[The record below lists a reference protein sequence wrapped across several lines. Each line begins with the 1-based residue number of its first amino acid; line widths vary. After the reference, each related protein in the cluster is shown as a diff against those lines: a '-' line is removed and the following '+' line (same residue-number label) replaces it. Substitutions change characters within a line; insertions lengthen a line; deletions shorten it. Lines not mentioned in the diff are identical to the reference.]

1 MKRLRIPSTLP
12 DDVEDLIYQTIG
24 ACIAVHD
31 EVGPGLLEFVYAQAL
46 AIELES
52 RQIRFVNEHLVP
64 VVYKGKTLGQYRI
77 DILVDGRLVLE
88 LKAVEHVLPVH
99 IAQTLT
105 YLKAT
110 KCRAGLLINFNVDF
124 MKSGI
129 RRVVL

>member
-1 MKRLRIPSTLP
+1 MTRLRLPSTLP
-12 DDVEDLIYQTIG
+12 DDLEDLIHQVIG
-24 ACIAVHD
+24 ACIAVHE

-77 DILVDGRLVLE
+77 DILVDGQLVLE
-88 LKAVEHVLPVH
+88 LKAVERVLPVH
-99 IAQTLT
+99 IAQMLT

-110 KCRAGLLINFNVDF
+110 MCRAGLLVNFNVDF
-124 MKSGI
+124 MKAGI

>member
-12 DDVEDLIYQTIG
+12 DDLEDLIHQTVG
-24 ACIAVHD
+24 ACIAVHE
-31 EVGPGLLEFVYAQAL
+31 EVGSGLLDSCAQAL

-52 RQIRFVNEHLVP
+52 RQIRFVNEHLLP

-99 IAQTLT
+99 VA
-105 YLKAT
+105 
-110 KCRAGLLINFNVDF
+110 
-124 MKSGI
+124 
-129 RRVVL
+129 

>member
-12 DDVEDLIYQTIG
+12 DDLEDLIHQTVG
-24 ACIAVHD
+24 ACIAVHE

-52 RQIRFVNEHLVP
+52 RHIGFINEHLVP
-64 VVYKGKTLGQYRI
+64 VVYTGKTLGQYRI

-88 LKAVEHVLPVH
+88 LKAVERVLPVH
-99 IAQTLT
+99 VAQMLT
-105 YLKAT
+105 YLSVT
-110 KCRAGLLINFNVDF
+110 KCRAGLLINFNVEV